1 MKDKVLK
8 TDITSHVEAIAK
20 ALRAYVG
27 EDQPLCCEISIT
39 TRRKNNAFDQYEV
52 CVFAP
57 DADYNDFVM
66 EHEAKIYYADD
77 EFGCECIVKTETTGD
92 EEDE

>member
-8 TDITSHVEAIAK
+8 TEITSHVEAIAK
-20 ALRAYVG
+20 ALRAYGG
-27 EDQPLCCEISIT
+27 ECQPLCLELSIN
-39 TRRKNNAFDQYEV
+39 TRRKDNAFDQYEL

-57 DADYNDFVM
+57 GADYNDFVI
-66 EHEAKIYYADD
+66 ETGAKIYYADD
-77 EFGCECIVKTETTGD
+77 EFGCECIVKTETIGD